1 MAPELGQ
8 VEYIYNSIDIWSF
21 GIVLYELATTY
32 KPTQVK
38 GFKYGSAPIPFV
50 KSDWRKRKV
59 SLQDLVK
66 RCLEVDPAKRITAA
80 EALDHEWFSDL

>member
-1 MAPELGQ
+1 MAPELGC
-8 VEYIYNSIDIWSF
+8 VEFIDNSIDIWSF

-38 GFKYGSAPIPFV
+38 GFKYGTAPIPFV

-66 RCLEVDPAKRITAA
+66 RCLEMDPAKRLTAA
-80 EALDHEWFSDL
+80 EALDHEWFGDI